1 MRAGIYCRISLDSA
15 GDELGVERQ
24 KADCAAE
31 TERQGWTIAGYYVDN
46 DISASSGVR
55 RPEYQR
61 MLKDAASGAIDAIVV
76 YDISRLTRTPRELED
91 IIILAERHSVGLANV
106 SGSVNLSTPDGRLMA
121 RTMGTFA
128 RYEVEQLSKRLARKF
143 LEKAQRGEPHGY
155 APYGFM
161 RIDPI
166 DEKGIPTGA
175 ARRDLAH
182 PEHADIVREAARRV
196 LALESLRSVTAD
208 FNARGIPGPKAGK
221 WNSTILRQILLRPTN
236 AGLRSYQGKIIGPS
250 TSEALYDEAT
260 HTRLVALLRD
270 PARRSNF
277 AGSEPRYLLGGIA
290 LCGLCGG
297 PMRRQIGKI
306 VTSKR
311 TGQTKNQPSSYGCSA
326 CFKVRRIQDRV
337 DQVVSSAVIARLSQP
352 DARQIFAVGDSA
364 AVAAAQARIEVAN
377 AKLAEAASMFAK
389 DEIDAGQLRRVTAD
403 LRTVRS
409 AAERDLEAGRPRSA
423 LTDLVVGDVATG
435 WHALPVSSQ
444 RDIVN
449 TLMVITIL
457 PTGGGLAFDP
467 RSVAIEWRTGNSAT

>member
-24 KADCAAE
+24 KADCSAE

-91 IIILAERHSVGLANV
+91 IIILAERHNVGLANV

-128 RYEVEQLSKRLARKF
+128 RYEVEQLSKRLTRKF

-161 RIDPI
+161 RIDPV
-166 DEKGIPTGA
+166 DEKGVPTGA

-182 PEHADIVREAARRV
+182 PEHAVIVREAARRV
-196 LALESLRSVTAD
+196 LALESLRSITAD
-208 FNARGIPGPKAGK
+208 FNTRGIPGPKAGK
-221 WNSTILRQILLRPTN
+221 WNSTILRQILLRSTN
-236 AGLRSYQGKIIGPS
+236 AGLRSYQGKVIGPS
-250 TSEALYDEAT
+250 TSEPLYDEDIHA
-260 HTRLVALLRD
+260 RLVALLRD
-270 PARRSNF
+270 PTRRSNF
-277 AGSEPRYLLGGIA
+277 AGSAPQYLLSGIA

-297 PMRRQIGKI
+297 SMRRQIGRI

-311 TGQTKNQPSSYGCSA
+311 TGRTKNQPSSYGCSA

-337 DQVVSSAVIARLSQP
+337 DQVVTSAVVARLGQP
-352 DARQIFAVGDSA
+352 DARQIFAVGDSTIA
-364 AVAAAQARIEVAN
+364 SAAQSRIESAD
-377 AKLAEAASMFAK
+377 AKTAVIAGMYTN
-389 DEIDAGQLRRVTAD
+389 DEITADQLRRMTAD
-403 LRTVRS
+403 LRAARS
-409 AAERDLEAGRPRSA
+409 AAEQDLEAARPRSA
-423 LTDLVVGDVATG
+423 LTDLVVGDVAAG
-435 WHALPVSSQ
+435 WEALHISSQ

-467 RSVAIEWRTGNSAT
+467 QSVAIEWRTENSAK